1 MNNVNPNAIL
11 IRYVGADWLRQH
23 ILQRGNGDYWT
34 GDGWS
39 KIRDCARVFRLHRD
53 AQRACAALQRQQYG
67 GKPMRSFRLEVAV
80 ALVADNVH
88 EISNEQLAEFI
99 GAAVRIDVES
109 SLFNDG
115 PVQGSFVQLR
125 LRLATL
131 EETDSARKRF

>member
-39 KIRDCARVFRLHRD
+39 KIRDCARVFRLHRN
-53 AQRACAALQRQQYG
+53 AQRACAA
-67 GKPMRSFRLEVAV
+67 LEVAV